1 MDTVFFIASKLL
13 WGLAQPETLLM
24 LLIAAAWLTLRRRPG
39 LSRGMLTVALA
50 VMVISSIWPVQNL
63 LLAPLESRYTRPADP
78 GRIDGILVLGGG
90 ELTDLTL
97 THDQSQ
103 TNSAGERFTEAMAL
117 ALRHPEAAVIFTGGS
132 GALMGAP
139 PGALVA
145 ERIFGELG
153 LPPERLRLESASRN
167 TAENARMTKEL
178 IRPQPGQRWVLVTSA
193 FHMPRSVASFCAA
206 GWTGLILW
214 PTDYRASAADPGWQM
229 VANIYDFSIGLREW
243 IGLVAYDWTGRA
255 TLPTGD
261 CLAPL

>member
-1 MDTVFFIASKLL
+1 MDTVFFITSKLL

-103 TNSAGERFTEAMAL
+103 TNSAGERFTEALAL

-145 ERIFGELG
+145 VPEPGGAIETTLAPVNGPPVAPAVMSTVTGVAGPVVTACATGIGSGFTVTVTVAGAE
-153 LPPERLRLESASRN
+153 LPPGPEA
-167 TAENARMTKEL
+167 M
-178 IRPQPGQRWVLVTSA
+178 
-193 FHMPRSVASFCAA
+193 
-206 GWTGLILW
+206 
-214 PTDYRASAADPGWQM
+214 
-229 VANIYDFSIGLREW
+229 
-243 IGLVAYDWTGRA
+243 
-255 TLPTGD
+255 
-261 CLAPL
+261 